1 MAKKLPLEGILL
13 VSDMDRTLITDEFK
27 VPERNIKA
35 INRFIEN
42 GGLFA
47 VATGRIETSA
57 EKYLDRVKIN
67 APCILSNGTVI
78 FDFSTR
84 KRLWSANLPKLAETF
99 LKEVTEKFPD
109 VGAEVYCEDEIYI
122 INNTEWTER
131 HIVNENFKYTA
142 ADINDVPSGWQKFLF
157 AGENARLKE
166 IEKYVSKKNHKGMS
180 FVFSNF
186 MYFEVLPEGVSKG
199 TTLKILAN
207 LLGIEKSNIVSIG
220 DFYNDLTLVS
230 MAGFGATVKGA
241 PEELCK
247 EAKFISGPCENGAVA
262 DLIEYIEKQHI

>member
-1 MAKKLPLEGILL
+1 MVKKLPFEGILL

-35 INRFIEN
+35 IDGFIAN

-67 APCILSNGTVI
+67 APCILSNGASI
-78 FDFSTR
+78 FDFKTR
-84 KRLWSANLPKLAETF
+84 KRLWSASLPESAEAF
-99 LKEVTEKFPD
+99 IKEIMTKFPD
-109 VGAEVYCEDEIYI
+109 VGSEIYCEDEIYI
-122 INNTEWTER
+122 INDTEWTQR
-131 HIVNENFKYTA
+131 HIVNENFKYSLA
-142 ADINDVPSGWQKFLF
+142 NVENVPSGWQKILF

-166 IEKYVSKKNHKGMS
+166 IERYVSGKKHEGMY

-199 TTLKILAN
+199 TTLKILADF
-207 LLGIEKSNIVSIG
+207 LGIDKAKTVAIG

-247 EAKFISGPCENGAVA
+247 EAKFITGPCENGAVA
-262 DLIEYIEKQHI
+262 DLIEYLENHEI